1 MGVFRGGTG
10 GGEGGRGGG
19 HQLAIKPPKK
29 KNLHGK
35 MLRVAA
41 RHHDTVVFITRQ
53 QWKNVNDTIAD

>member
-1 MGVFRGGTG
+1 MGGWGGKG
-10 GGEGGRGGG
+10 GGEEGGGGG

-41 RHHDTVVFITRQ
+41 HHDTVVFITRQ